1 MSDSAQPNEN
11 QTQSTETAP
20 PPQEKT
26 YSAKDVERIVNEL
39 TQYKTKAIEL
49 ENKFKN
55 QELEQAKAS
64 QEWQKVA
71 ELHEKT
77 AKEYQDKFER
87 FKSAVVSDKKLSAI
101 REEAIK
107 AGIRKESLADLGI
120 LDYPEVKLDTDSE
133 GNFLVEGADKA
144 VQRLK
149 ALRGHWFQSVAP
161 KVHAESPSVTG
172 AGNQVSWDDLKKLE
186 LDYKKNPNSVNAEN
200 YKKALLAY
208 KAAGAK

>member
-20 PPQEKT
+20 PPPEKT

-149 ALRGHWFQSVAP
+149 TLRGHWFQSVAP

-186 LDYKKNPNSVNAEN
+186 LDYKKNPNSANAEN